1 MIKKWLDKPVT
12 WRGYFKLCG
21 ICSLISTIY
30 AIYIWVKAGLIDLD
44 WIKKKLPRKEE
55 TED

>member
-12 WRGYFKLCG
+12 WRGYFKLYG
-21 ICSLISTIY
+21 ICSLISTVY
-30 AIYIWVKAGLIDLD
+30 AIYIWVKVGLIDLD
-44 WIKKKLPRKEE
+44 WIKKKLKKEE